1 MTLLGNVCFFLIA
14 LTAFGGCNAENQ
26 PGEEEVIVAVT
37 KVSLDK
43 VSLNLTVGDHEALI
57 ATVFPDNATDKTV
70 SWTSSKPSV
79 ATVSK
84 DGVVTALSEGNTE
97 IIARAEEYSATCS
110 VVVSAKKFPVTAVR
124 IDKSSLELIVG
135 ETKTL
140 KATVEP
146 ENATEKTITWSSSKP
161 SVATISE
168 NGEVMALSEGSTE
181 IIAQVGECRATCSVV
196 VSAKNVPVTAVVIDK
211 TSLELFVGDNE
222 TLIATIKP
230 DNATDKTI
238 AWYSSDNNVAT
249 VSNPGGVV
257 YAVKEGV
264 AIIYASADGQ
274 EASCRVTVDYHR
286 VSDIELSTE
295 KTFLYPSEKTTISA
309 TVIPSNATYPELSW
323 RSSNNEIAVVDDGR
337 VTAVNPGKVTITA
350 SNRDIQ
356 KQIEITVLVPLL
368 SVSLDRSSASM
379 FEGTNLKLHVTFNPS
394 DADLREPL
402 TWSSSN
408 IDVATVNND
417 GVVSALKPGKTN
429 ITLYADGKTALCTIS
444 VIGSGAGNEG
454 TEEEIWK

>member
-1 MTLLGNVCFFLIA
+1 MRKHLLTLLGNVCACLTA
-14 LTAFGGCNAENQ
+14 LTAIWSCNTENQ
-26 PGEEEVIVAVT
+26 PGGKEVVAVT
-37 KVSLDK
+37 KVSFDK
-43 VSLNLTVGDHEALI
+43 MSVNLTVGEQETLI
-57 ATVFPDNATDKTV
+57 VTVFPDDATEKTI
-70 SWTSSKPSV
+70 SWTSSKPLV
-79 ATVSK
+79 ATVNN
-84 DGVVTALSEGNTE
+84 DGVVT
-97 IIARAEEYSATCS
+97 
-110 VVVSAKKFPVTAVR
+110 
-124 IDKSSLELIVG
+124 
-135 ETKTL
+135 
-140 KATVEP
+140 
-146 ENATEKTITWSSSKP
+146 
-161 SVATISE
+161 
-168 NGEVMALSEGSTE
+168 ALSEGSTE
-181 IIAQVGECRATCSVV
+181 IIAQAGECRATCSVV
-196 VSAKNVPVTAVVIDK
+196 VSAKIVPVTAVKIDK
-211 TSLELFVGDNE
+211 SSLALFVGENE
-222 TLIATIKP
+222 TLTATIEP
-230 DNATDKTI
+230 DDATEKTI
-238 AWYSSDNNVAT
+238 VWHSSDNNVAT

-257 YAVKEGV
+257 HAVKEGS
-264 AIIYASADGQ
+264 ALIYASADGQ

-295 KTFLYPSEKTTISA
+295 STALYPSETTIISA
-309 TVIPSNATYPELSW
+309 MVIPSNATYPELSW
-323 RSSNNEIAVVDDGR
+323 SSSNNEIAVVDGGK